1 MFFFLKKKK
10 TKTYFAFKEQH
21 NNSTDHSTK
30 CLKIAKYDFHVLN
43 AVALLV
49 FASETVKV
57 VQ

>member
-1 MFFFLKKKK
+1 MYVFERN
-10 TKTYFAFKEQH
+10 YFACKEQH
-21 NNSTDHSTK
+21 NNSTKHCTK

-43 AVALLV
+43 TVALLV

>member
-1 MFFFLKKKK
+1 MQRTAKK
-10 TKTYFAFKEQH
+10 FH
-21 NNSTDHSTK
+21 NHSTK
-30 CLKIAKYDFHVLN
+30 YVKIAEYGFHVLN

>member
-1 MFFFLKKKK
+1 MQRTAKK
-10 TKTYFAFKEQH
+10 FH
-21 NNSTDHSTK
+21 NHSTK
-30 CLKIAKYDFHVLN
+30 YVRIAENDFHVLN